1 MRAGKPAFGSGDE
14 RHVGRELQADAA
26 REHARV
32 TCLASALECLPH
44 PILLVIASRPLQVWH
59 ANAAARRRFSDGGL
73 LRLRDGLLSIEE
85 GASRVHLMN
94 AIRRA
99 FVAGP
104 GCPQEVELAGEPG
117 GPMLAKVH
125 VEAVDVDADADAG
138 LPVSR
143 LLLLEVD
150 ERTATHAALRYL
162 CSQFGLTPKEAQIA
176 LGLHANGSA
185 HDTAR
190 DAGRSIHTVR
200 AQLKSAM
207 HKTNTHS
214 QAGLV
219 ALVGRCLN
227 G

>member
-1 MRAGKPAFGSGDE
+1 
-14 RHVGRELQADAA
+14 
-26 REHARV
+26 
-32 TCLASALECLPH
+32 
-44 PILLVIASRPLQVWH
+44 
-59 ANAAARRRFSDGGL
+59 
-73 LRLRDGLLSIEE
+73 
-85 GASRVHLMN
+85 MN

-104 GCPQEVELAGEPG
+104 GCPQEVELAAVAG
-117 GPMLAKVH
+117 GPIVAKVH
-125 VEAVDVDADADAG
+125 VEALEVDAEAG

-143 LLLLEVD
+143 VLLLEVD
-150 ERTATHAALRYL
+150 ERAAAHAAVRLL

-185 HDTAR
+185 QDTAR

-207 HKTNTHS
+207 QKTNTHS